1 MTRDEAV
8 ASVKRRLGFWS
19 GNDDEIA
26 TELQQAQV
34 RLEQGIVLPRGGI
47 FLPWFLMSEV
57 ATAAMIDGEE
67 RVPIPN
73 DFLGELEEGA
83 LWLYDP
89 DADTDSQFIPLS
101 KDDLDFLK
109 SAEPGTGTPVAY
121 SQSGVYFRLKP
132 TPDSDN
138 ASTKSLKLLY
148 KSKDAILTDGATENS
163 WLKYAHELMIGESG
177 KIIAQALRDQQ
188 AIGIFD
194 TVITVERQRLYM
206 ATESRLH
213 DNRRYIIGG
222 PD

>member
-1 MTRDEAV
+1 MTRDEAT

-19 GNDDEIA
+19 GNDSEIA
-26 TELQQAQV
+26 LELQDAQK

-57 ATAAMIDGEE
+57 ATAAMVDGEE
-67 RVPIPN
+67 RVPIPS

-89 DADTDSQFIPLS
+89 NADTDSQFKPLS

-109 SAEPGTGTPVAY
+109 SAEPGTGSPLAY

-138 ASTKSLKLLY
+138 ATNKSLKLLY
-148 KSKDAILTDGATENS
+148 KRADSLLTDGTTENN
-163 WLKYAHELMIGESG
+163 WLKYAHELMIGEAG

-194 TVITVERQRLYM
+194 NVIVVERQRLYLQ
-206 ATESRLH
+206 TESRLH
-213 DNRRYIIGG
+213 DNRRYVIGG
-222 PD
+222 MD